1 MKRKNTNTIMYK
13 KWLTILEKILPGIGM
28 RDCDILRIKM
38 KIQNWIFRNQ
48 NLRKSKCYKDWKRR
62 KWS

>member
-1 MKRKNTNTIMYK
+1 MYK